1 MVSVNKLT
9 SNTWCVPSFIIQLK
23 ATFFF
28 YLLWSF
34 LKSPTLWTDS
44 SDLTHTSHWVS
55 SSWGLMFWLCP
66 AGLWLFRVWHSSLTE
81 SSSSC
86 SRLRSCCTLY
96 SCSCRFR
103 WERWDCWD
111 TWRSLA
117 VYRCFSSVTS
127 FSQSRCFPSKTYKST
142 QTQFWIFFF
151 QLYLSFQFCV
161 HSMGWFTQNAFLLWE
176 MRDAGCGIGKKDWT
190 DFRI

>member
-28 YLLWSF
+28 YLLQSF
-34 LKSPTLWTDS
+34 LKSPKLWTDS
-44 SDLTHTSHWVS
+44 SDLMHTSHWVS
-55 SSWGLMFWLCP
+55 SSWGLMLWLCP

-127 FSQSRCFPSKTYKST
+127 FSQSRCFPSKTYRST
-142 QTQFWIFFF
+142 QTQFWIFGICH
-151 QLYLSFQFCV
+151 SNCV
-161 HSMGWFTQNAFLLWE
+161 YIGQVHTERVFALRNARCGLRNGEKTQGLKLNWF
-176 MRDAGCGIGKKDWT
+176 
-190 DFRI
+190 